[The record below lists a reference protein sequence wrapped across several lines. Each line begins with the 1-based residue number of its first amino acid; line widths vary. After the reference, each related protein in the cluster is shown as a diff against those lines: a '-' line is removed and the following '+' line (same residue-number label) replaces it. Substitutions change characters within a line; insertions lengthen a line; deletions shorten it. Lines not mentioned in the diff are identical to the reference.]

1 MNRPQWGG
9 TITAMLKLPAVF
21 RSRNALISV
30 LGVILIAGTTTVVAQ
45 TAPLEPVQ
53 WDKRRL
59 EQLDRNV
66 RRLERAVT
74 QRNAAGQPVI
84 IEPDPEVVA
93 LQGRVGIMDRR
104 LSDMEATVQRVNGD
118 LERLT
123 FQLDE
128 ATRDNAALGTRV
140 RDAEGRILA
149 MELAAA
155 REAELNAP
163 IPTTSPTGDAVRDLT
178 AAARLAA
185 TDPAR
190 GDRAL
195 QTVVL
200 AWPDTPQAQEAN
212 SRLGDL
218 RISAGDPAGAVSAY
232 AAALRGW
239 PTTTWAP
246 ATTLE
251 LANALNATDRKAQ
264 ACTALTEFGRR
275 YAEAAAP
282 AVRTRA
288 TEARTRIGCAAAPAA
303 TPPRRP
309 G

>member
-1 MNRPQWGG
+1 
-9 TITAMLKLPAVF
+9 MLKFPAAL

-30 LGVILIAGTTTVVAQ
+30 LGIVLIAGTTTVVAQ

-84 IEPDPEVVA
+84 IEPDPEVIA
-93 LQGRVGIMDRR
+93 LQGRVGLMDRR
-104 LSDMEATVQRVNGD
+104 LADMESTVQRVNGD

-128 ATRDNAALGTRV
+128 AGRDNAALSTRV
-140 RDAEGRILA
+140 RDAEGRIRA
-149 MELAAA
+149 MEAAAA
-155 REAELNAP
+155 REAELSAP
-163 IPTTSPTGDAVRDLT
+163 IPTTSPTGDPARDLT

-185 TDPAR
+185 TDPQR

-195 QTVVL
+195 QTVIL
-200 AWPDTPQAQEAN
+200 AWPDTPQAREAS

-218 RISAGDPAGAVSAY
+218 RVSAGDHAGAVAAY
-232 AAALRGW
+232 ATALQGW
-239 PTTTWAP
+239 PTAPWAA

-251 LANALNATDRKAQ
+251 LANALNATDRKTQ
-264 ACTALTEFGRR
+264 ACTALTEFTRR
-275 YAEAAAP
+275 YAETASP

-288 TEARTRIGCAAAPAA
+288 TEARTRIGCPAPAA
-303 TPPRRP
+303 PPARRP

>member
-1 MNRPQWGG
+1 
-9 TITAMLKLPAVF
+9 MLKFPAAL

-30 LGVILIAGTTTVVAQ
+30 LGIVLIAGTTTVVAQ

-84 IEPDPEVVA
+84 IEPDPEVIA
-93 LQGRVGIMDRR
+93 LQGRVGLMDRR
-104 LSDMEATVQRVNGD
+104 LADLESTVQRVNGD

-128 ATRDNAALGTRV
+128 AGRDNAALSTRV
-140 RDAEGRILA
+140 RDAEGRIRA
-149 MELAAA
+149 MEAAAA
-155 REAELNAP
+155 REAELSAP
-163 IPTTSPTGDAVRDLT
+163 IPTTSPTGDPARDLT

-185 TDPAR
+185 TDPQR

-195 QTVVL
+195 QTVIL
-200 AWPDTPQAQEAN
+200 AWPDTPQAREAS

-218 RISAGDPAGAVSAY
+218 RVSAGDHAGAVSAY
-232 AAALRGW
+232 ATALQGW
-239 PTTTWAP
+239 PTAPWAA

-251 LANALNATDRKAQ
+251 LANALNATDRKTQ
-264 ACTALTEFGRR
+264 ACTALTEFTRR
-275 YAEAAAP
+275 YSETASP

-288 TEARTRIGCAAAPAA
+288 TEARTRIGCPAPAA
-303 TPPRRP
+303 PPARRP

>member
-1 MNRPQWGG
+1 
-9 TITAMLKLPAVF
+9 MLKFPAAL

-45 TAPLEPVQ
+45 TTPLEPVQ

-59 EQLDRNV
+59 DQLDRNV

-84 IEPDPEVVA
+84 IEPDPEVIA
-93 LQGRVGIMDRR
+93 LQGRVGLMDRR
-104 LSDMEATVQRVNGD
+104 LSDMESTVQRVNGD

-128 ATRDNAALGTRV
+128 AGRDNTALSTRL
-140 RDAEGRILA
+140 RDAEGRIRA
-149 MELAAA
+149 MEAAAA

-163 IPTTSPTGDAVRDLT
+163 IPTTSPTGDAARDLT

-185 TDPAR
+185 TDPQR

-195 QTVVL
+195 QTVIL
-200 AWPDTPQAQEAN
+200 AWPDTPQAREAS

-218 RISAGDPAGAVSAY
+218 RVSAGDHAGAVSAY
-232 AAALRGW
+232 ATALQGW
-239 PTTTWAP
+239 PTAPWAA

-251 LANALNATDRKAQ
+251 LANALNATDRKTQ
-264 ACTALTEFGRR
+264 ACTALTEFTRR
-275 YAEAAAP
+275 YAEAASP

-288 TEARTRIGCAAAPAA
+288 TEARTRIGCPAPAAAPPA
-303 TPPRRP
+303 RRA

>member
-1 MNRPQWGG
+1 
-9 TITAMLKLPAVF
+9 MLKFPAAL

-30 LGVILIAGTTTVVAQ
+30 LGVVLIAGTTTVVAQ
-45 TAPLEPVQ
+45 TTPLEPVQ

-59 EQLDRNV
+59 DQLDRNV

-84 IEPDPEVVA
+84 IEPDPEVIA
-93 LQGRVGIMDRR
+93 LQGRVGLMDRR
-104 LSDMEATVQRVNGD
+104 LGDMEATVQRVNGD

-128 ATRDNAALGTRV
+128 AGRDNTALSTRL
-140 RDAEGRILA
+140 RDAEGRIRA
-149 MELAAA
+149 MEAAAA

-163 IPTTSPTGDAVRDLT
+163 IPTASPTGDAARDLT

-185 TDPAR
+185 TDPQR

-195 QTVVL
+195 QTVIL
-200 AWPDTPQAQEAN
+200 AWPDTPQAREAS

-218 RISAGDPAGAVSAY
+218 RVSAGDHAGAVSAY
-232 AAALRGW
+232 ATALQGW
-239 PTTTWAP
+239 PTAPWAA

-251 LANALNATDRKAQ
+251 LANALNATDRKTQ
-264 ACTALTEFGRR
+264 ACTALTEFARR
-275 YAEAAAP
+275 YAEAASAV
-282 AVRTRA
+282 VRTRA
-288 TEARTRIGCAAAPAA
+288 TEARTRIGCPAPAAAPPA
-303 TPPRRP
+303 RRP

>member
-1 MNRPQWGG
+1 
-9 TITAMLKLPAVF
+9 MLKPPPIL
-21 RSRNALISV
+21 RSRNALITV
-30 LGVILIAGTTTVVAQ
+30 LGVVLIAGTTTVVAQ
-45 TAPLEPVQ
+45 TAPMEPIQ

-93 LQGRVGIMDRR
+93 LQGRVGLMDQR
-104 LSDMEATVQRVNGD
+104 LRDMEATVQRVNGD

-128 ATRDNAALGTRV
+128 TGRDNTALGARL
-140 RDAEGRILA
+140 RDAETRLRT
-149 MELAAA
+149 MEEAAE

-163 IPTTSPTGDAVRDLT
+163 IPTTSPTGDAARDLT

-185 TDPAR
+185 SDPAR

-195 QTVVL
+195 QTVS
-200 AWPDTPQAQEAN
+200 AARPDTPQAREAS

-218 RISAGDPAGAVSAY
+218 RVSAGDHAGAVSAY
-232 AAALRGW
+232 ATALRGW
-239 PTTTWAP
+239 PTAPWA
-246 ATTLE
+246 ASTTLE
-251 LANALNATDRKAQ
+251 LANALNATDRKTQ
-264 ACTALTEFGRR
+264 ACTALTEFTNR
-275 YAEAAAP
+275 YAEAASA

-288 TEARTRIGCAAAPAA
+288 AETRTRIGCPAAPA
-303 TPPRRP
+303 RRP

>member
-1 MNRPQWGG
+1 MP
-9 TITAMLKLPAVF
+9 KLPSAL
-21 RSRNALISV
+21 RSRNALITA

-45 TAPLEPVQ
+45 TTPMEPVQ

-59 EQLDRNV
+59 DQLDRNV

-84 IEPDPEVVA
+84 IEPDPEVIA
-93 LQGRVGIMDRR
+93 LQGRVGLMDRR
-104 LSDMEATVQRVNGD
+104 LADLEATVQRVNGD

-128 ATRDNAALGTRV
+128 AGRDNAALGARL
-140 RDAEGRILA
+140 RDAEGRVRTIEEA
-149 MELAAA
+149 TA

-163 IPTTSPTGDAVRDLT
+163 IPTTSPTGDAARDLT

-185 TDPAR
+185 ADPAR

-195 QTVVL
+195 QTVIA
-200 AWPDTPQAQEAN
+200 AWPDTPQAREAS

-218 RISAGDPAGAVSAY
+218 RVSAGDHAGAVSAY
-232 AAALRGW
+232 ATALQGW
-239 PTTTWAP
+239 PTAPWA
-246 ATTLE
+246 ASTTLE
-251 LANALNATDRKAQ
+251 LANALNATDRKTQ
-264 ACTALTEFGRR
+264 ACTALTEFTRR
-275 YAEAAAP
+275 YAEGASA
-282 AVRTRA
+282 AVRARGA
-288 TEARTRIGCAAAPAA
+288 EARTRIGCPAAAAAPA
-303 TPPRRP
+303 RRP

>member
-1 MNRPQWGG
+1 M
-9 TITAMLKLPAVF
+9 TMLKLPAAL
-21 RSRNALISV
+21 RTRNALISV

-45 TAPLEPVQ
+45 TAPLEPIQ

-59 EQLDRNV
+59 DQLDRNV

-84 IEPDPEVVA
+84 IEPDAEVVA
-93 LQGRVGIMDRR
+93 LQGRVGLMDRR
-104 LSDMEATVQRVNGD
+104 LSDVEATVQRVNGD

-128 ATRDNAALGTRV
+128 ATRDNGALTTRL
-140 RDAEGRILA
+140 RDAEGRLQAI
-149 MELAAA
+149 EQAAA

-163 IPTTSPTGDAVRDLT
+163 IPTTSPTGDAARDLT

-185 TDPAR
+185 SDPAR

-195 QTVVL
+195 QAVIA
-200 AWPDTPQAQEAN
+200 AWPDTPPAQEAS

-218 RISAGDPAGAVSAY
+218 RVSAGDHAGAVSAY

-239 PTTTWAP
+239 PTTPWAP

-251 LANALNATDRKAQ
+251 LANALNATDRKTQ

-275 YAEAAAP
+275 YTEAATP
-282 AVRTRA
+282 VVRTRA
-288 TEARTRIGCAAAPAA
+288 AEARTRIGCPAA
-303 TPPRRP
+303 TPVRRP

>member
-1 MNRPQWGG
+1 M
-9 TITAMLKLPAVF
+9 TMLKLPAAL
-21 RSRNALISV
+21 RTRNALISV

-45 TAPLEPVQ
+45 TAPLEPIQ

-59 EQLDRNV
+59 DQLDRNV

-93 LQGRVGIMDRR
+93 LQGRVGLMDRR
-104 LSDMEATVQRVNGD
+104 LSDVEATVQRVNGD

-128 ATRDNAALGTRV
+128 ATRDNGALTTRLA
-140 RDAEGRILA
+140 DAEGRLRAI
-149 MELAAA
+149 EQAAA
-155 REAELNAP
+155 REAELSAP
-163 IPTTSPTGDAVRDLT
+163 IPTTSPTGDAARDLT

-185 TDPAR
+185 SDPAR

-195 QTVVL
+195 QAVIA
-200 AWPDTPQAQEAN
+200 AWPDTPQAQEAS

-218 RISAGDPAGAVSAY
+218 RVSAGDHAGAVSAY

-239 PTTTWAP
+239 PTTPWAP

-251 LANALNATDRKAQ
+251 LANALNATDRKTQ

-275 YAEAAAP
+275 YAEAATP
-282 AVRTRA
+282 GVRTRA
-288 TEARTRIGCAAAPAA
+288 AEARTRIGCPAA
-303 TPPRRP
+303 TPARRP

>member
-1 MNRPQWGG
+1 
-9 TITAMLKLPAVF
+9 MLKLPPAF
-21 RSRNALISV
+21 RARNALVTV
-30 LGVILIAGTTTVVAQ
+30 LGVVLIAGTTTVVAQ
-45 TAPLEPVQ
+45 TAPMEPIQ

-93 LQGRVGIMDRR
+93 LQGRVGLIDRR
-104 LSDMEATVQRVNGD
+104 VHDMEATLQRVNAD
-118 LERLT
+118 IERLT

-128 ATRDNAALGTRV
+128 AGRDNTALGTRL
-140 RDAEGRILA
+140 RDAETRLRA
-149 MELAAA
+149 MEEAAA

-163 IPTTSPTGDAVRDLT
+163 IPTTSPTGDAARDLT
-178 AAARLAA
+178 AAVRLAA
-185 TDPAR
+185 SDPAR

-195 QTVVL
+195 QTVIA
-200 AWPDTPQAQEAN
+200 AWPDTPQAREAS

-218 RISAGDPAGAVSAY
+218 RVSAGDHAGAVSAY
-232 AAALRGW
+232 ATALQGW
-239 PTTTWAP
+239 PTAPWAA

-251 LANALNATDRKAQ
+251 LANALNATDRKTQ
-264 ACTALTEFGRR
+264 ACTALTEFTRR
-275 YAEAAAP
+275 YAEGASA

-288 TEARTRIGCAAAPAA
+288 AEARTRIGCAAPAAPA
-303 TPPRRP
+303 RRP
-309 G
+309 A

>member
-1 MNRPQWGG
+1 
-9 TITAMLKLPAVF
+9 MLKFPDAL

-30 LGVILIAGTTTVVAQ
+30 LGIVLIAGTTTVVAQ

-84 IEPDPEVVA
+84 IEPDPEVIA
-93 LQGRVGIMDRR
+93 LQGRVGLMDRR
-104 LSDMEATVQRVNGD
+104 LADLESTVQRVNGD

-128 ATRDNAALGTRV
+128 AGRDNAALSTRV
-140 RDAEGRILA
+140 RDAEGRIRA
-149 MELAAA
+149 MEAAAA
-155 REAELNAP
+155 REAELSAP
-163 IPTTSPTGDAVRDLT
+163 IPTTSPTGDPARDLT

-185 TDPAR
+185 TDPQR

-195 QTVVL
+195 QTVIL
-200 AWPDTPQAQEAN
+200 AWPDTPQAREAS

-218 RISAGDPAGAVSAY
+218 RVSAGDHAGAVSAY
-232 AAALRGW
+232 ATALQGW
-239 PTTTWAP
+239 PTAPWAA

-251 LANALNATDRKAQ
+251 LANALNATDRKTQ
-264 ACTALTEFGRR
+264 ACTALTEFTRR
-275 YAEAAAP
+275 YAEAASA

-288 TEARTRIGCAAAPAA
+288 TEARTRIGCPAPAA
-303 TPPRRP
+303 PPARRP

>member
-1 MNRPQWGG
+1 
-9 TITAMLKLPAVF
+9 MLKLPSVLT
-21 RSRNALISV
+21 SRNAILTV
-30 LGVILIAGTTTVVAQ
+30 LGVIFIAGTTTVVAQ
-45 TAPLEPVQ
+45 TAPMEAIQ

-59 EQLDRNV
+59 DQLDRNV

-84 IEPDPEVVA
+84 IEPDAEVVA
-93 LQGRVGIMDRR
+93 LQGRVGLMDRR
-104 LSDMEATVQRVNGD
+104 LADMEATVQRVNGD

-128 ATRDNAALGTRV
+128 STRDNVALATRV
-140 RDAEGRILA
+140 RDAEGKIRA
-149 MELAAA
+149 MEAAAA

-163 IPTTSPTGDAVRDLT
+163 VPTTSPTGDAARDLT

-185 TDPAR
+185 SDPAR

-195 QTVVL
+195 QTVIA
-200 AWPDTPQAQEAN
+200 AWPDTPQAQEAS

-218 RISAGDPAGAVSAY
+218 RVSSGDHAGAVSAY

-239 PTTTWAP
+239 PTAGWAP

-251 LANALNATDRKAQ
+251 LANALNATDRKTQ
-264 ACTALTEFGRR
+264 ACTALTEFTRR
-275 YAEAAAP
+275 YAEAATA

-288 TEARTRIGCAAAPAA
+288 AEARTRIGCAAPAA
-303 TPPRRP
+303 TPARRP

>member
-1 MNRPQWGG
+1 
-9 TITAMLKLPAVF
+9 MLKLP
-21 RSRNALISV
+21 SALRTRKALATA
-30 LGVILIAGTTTVVAQ
+30 LGVVLIVGTTGVVAQ
-45 TAPLEPVQ
+45 TSPMEPIQ

-74 QRNAAGQPVI
+74 QRNAAGQPVL

-93 LQGRVGIMDRR
+93 LQDRVGMMDRR
-104 LSDMEATVQRVNGD
+104 LRDMEATVQRVNGD

-128 ATRDNAALGTRV
+128 AGRDNTALGARV
-140 RDAEGRILA
+140 RDAETRLRTIQ
-149 MELAAA
+149 EAAE
-155 REAELNAP
+155 RDAELNAP
-163 IPTTSPTGDAVRDLT
+163 VPTASPTGDAARDL
-178 AAARLAA
+178 AAAVRLTA
-185 TDPAR
+185 TDAAR

-195 QTVVL
+195 QTVIA
-200 AWPDTPQAQEAN
+200 AWPDTPQAREAS

-218 RISAGDPAGAVSAY
+218 RVSAGDHAGAVSAY
-232 AAALRGW
+232 ATALQGW
-239 PTTTWAP
+239 PTAPWAA

-251 LANALNATDRKAQ
+251 LATALNATDRKTQ
-264 ACTALTEFGRR
+264 ACTALTEFERR
-275 YAEAAAP
+275 YAEAASP

-288 TEARTRIGCAAAPAA
+288 GQVRTRIGCPAAPA
-303 TPPRRP
+303 RRP

>member
-1 MNRPQWGG
+1 
-9 TITAMLKLPAVF
+9 MLKFPAAL
-21 RSRNALISV
+21 RSRNALVSV
-30 LGVILIAGTTTVVAQ
+30 LGIVLIAGTTTVVAQ
-45 TAPLEPVQ
+45 TVPLEPVQ

-84 IEPDPEVVA
+84 VEPDPEVIA
-93 LQGRVGIMDRR
+93 LQGRIGLMDRR
-104 LSDMEATVQRVNGD
+104 LADMEATVQRVNGD

-128 ATRDNAALGTRV
+128 AGRDNTALANRV
-140 RDAEGRILA
+140 RDTEGRIRT
-149 MELAAA
+149 MEAAAA
-155 REAELNAP
+155 REAELNSP
-163 IPTTSPTGDAVRDLT
+163 IPTTSPTGDVARDLAAAVRLVT
-178 AAARLAA
+178 
-185 TDPAR
+185 TDPQR

-195 QTVVL
+195 QTVIL
-200 AWPDTPQAQEAN
+200 AWPDTPQAREAS

-218 RISAGDPAGAVSAY
+218 RVAGGDPASAVSAY
-232 AAALRGW
+232 ATALQGW
-239 PTTTWAP
+239 PTAPWAA

-251 LANALNATDRKAQ
+251 LANALNATDRKTQ
-264 ACTALTEFGRR
+264 ACTALTEFTRR
-275 YAEAAAP
+275 YAESASP

-288 TEARTRIGCAAAPAA
+288 TETRTRIGCPAPAA
-303 TPPRRP
+303 PPARRP